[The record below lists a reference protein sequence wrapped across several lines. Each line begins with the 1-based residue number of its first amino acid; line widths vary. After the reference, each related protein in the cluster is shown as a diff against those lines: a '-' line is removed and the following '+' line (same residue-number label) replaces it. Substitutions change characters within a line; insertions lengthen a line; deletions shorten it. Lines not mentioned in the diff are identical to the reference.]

1 MSDADSGSVAW
12 KLTPSQYLAEREQE
26 FEKPDAPISQYIT
39 MRDGCRIALDIFV
52 PQPRFGVK
60 PVEKFP
66 TIVVF
71 TPYYRRFKLAAGSTQ
86 ENSPNT
92 YRYRDQFV
100 PYGYTVVVVDV
111 RGTGASFGSRDSFR
125 SPAERADSVEVV
137 DWITRQPWSNGRIGA
152 TGVSYLGAAS
162 DFLASTGHP
171 AVKAIAPLFSVWDT
185 YADNYYPGGIQLKS
199 LTRLYDDIM
208 IGLDHDNREVLQQF
222 SYFNHPDFQGPQP
235 VDADLNGEQCAEAL
249 QEHLANFRQTDFMA
263 EFRFSDDSLPYDPT
277 FTPATFSPH
286 AYSAGMRSDV
296 AIYSVSG
303 WMDGAGYMNGAI
315 SRFLTLKDNPHHLL
329 LGPWDHGARINVSPW
344 RDEETAQFGL
354 MPELLRFFDHYLDER
369 ETGLELESP
378 VHYFSMHDENWCSS
392 EQWPPT
398 KDAETLYFGDART
411 LAAEP
416 RQNPERDQF
425 KVDFRHGSG
434 EGTRYERIAGVD
446 SRTYYPD
453 WKGRTDQLLSY
464 TSEKLPQGLRLSGHV
479 IADFWLE
486 CDQPDAAIFVYL
498 TEIEADGSE
507 RYVTEGLLRALL
519 RKESPASAT
528 YQTTW
533 PYRSLAR
540 KDAEVMQPGKAEQI
554 RLALLPTAWAF
565 KPGSRI
571 RVSFAGADS
580 DHCGQI
586 PHGKPPTLTLLR
598 GPSTP
603 SMVVIPTL
611 S

>member
-1 MSDADSGSVAW
+1 MSDADSGSLAW
-12 KLTPSQYLAEREQE
+12 RLPPSQYLVQRERL
-26 FEKPDAPISQYIT
+26 FDKPAAPVSRYVE
-39 MRDGCRIALDIFV
+39 MRDGCKIALDIFL
-52 PQPRFGVK
+52 PQARSGVARDS
-60 PVEKFP
+60 FP

-71 TPYYRRFKLAAGSTQ
+71 TPYYRRFKLAPGSTQ

-100 PYGYTVVVVDV
+100 PYGYAVVVVDV

-125 SPAERADSVEVV
+125 SPAERADSVEIV
-137 DWITRQPWSNGRIGA
+137 DWIVQQPWSNGRIGA

-162 DFLASTGHP
+162 DFLASTGHH

-208 IGLDHDNREVLQQF
+208 IGLDHDRRDVLQQF
-222 SYFNHPDFQGPQP
+222 AYFNHPDFQGPQP
-235 VDADLNGEQCAEAL
+235 VDDDLNGEQCAAAI

-286 AYSAGMRSDV
+286 SYSAGIRKDV

-344 RDEETAQFGL
+344 RDEETASFGL

-369 ETGLELESP
+369 DTGLELEAS
-378 VHYFSMHDENWCSS
+378 VHYFSMHDENWCAAQ
-392 EQWPPT
+392 QWPPT
-398 KDAETLYFGDART
+398 RATTELYLGPNRRLNMEPSQTAAMDTL
-411 LAAEP
+411 
-416 RQNPERDQF
+416 Q
-425 KVDFRHGSG
+425 VDYRHGTG
-434 EGTRYERIAGVD
+434 QGTRYERIAGVD
-446 SRTYYPD
+446 SRKYYGD
-453 WKGRTDQLLSY
+453 WQGRTGRLLSY
-464 TSEKLPQGLRLSGHV
+464 TCEPLASDLSISGHV
-479 IADFWLE
+479 IADFWLQ

-498 TEIEADGSE
+498 SEIEADGSE

-519 RKESPASAT
+519 RKQTTPPTT

-540 KDAEVMQPGKAEQI
+540 KDAEPMTPGQTEHFE
-554 RLALLPTAWAF
+554 LALLPTAWTF
-565 KPGSRI
+565 KQGSRVRI
-571 RVSFAGADS
+571 SFAGADT

-586 PHGKPPTLTLLR
+586 PHGRPPRFTLVC
-598 GPSTP
+598 GSDQPSRIILPVRT
-603 SMVVIPTL
+603 
-611 S
+611 